1 MQGLPATSVAYVST
15 YSNTGVTLSGPPNTL
30 SDLLSS
36 GYLPKTSSL
45 KIPIHA
51 PYHAPHLYSSRDI
64 HGILKGSSN
73 TEFSSYSQH
82 IPIVS
87 SAGHQWGDG
96 ATYKTLLEHAIEEI
110 LLKTLRLDK
119 ILVALS
125 EDLKDTAERACVI
138 LPIATSATQGLVT
151 DLKKHGLTKVTVETS
166 INLVVTNDKLPSSGR
181 LDHSKLA
188 ILGYSGRYPDANNN
202 EEYWQL
208 LYEGRDVASFTPSN
222 RWDVKTHVDPTL
234 KKKNTSGTPYGCWLK
249 DPGLFDAKFFML
261 SPREAPQVDPAQRL
275 ALMTA
280 YEAMENAGFVPDS
293 TTSSKADRIG
303 VFYGTT
309 SNDWGETNTSQC
321 VDT

>member
-1 MQGLPATSVAYVST
+1 M
-15 YSNTGVTLSGPPNTL
+15 
-30 SDLLSS
+30 
-36 GYLPKTSSL
+36 
-45 KIPIHA
+45 KIPIYA

-73 TEFSSYSQH
+73 TEFASYEQRIHLASST
-82 IPIVS
+82 
-87 SAGHQWGDG
+87 GHQWAGG
-96 ATYKTLLEHAIEEI
+96 MTFRTLLQHSIEEI

-119 ILVALS
+119 ILVALA
-125 EDLKDTAERACVI
+125 EDLKVTAERACVI
-138 LPIATSATQGLVT
+138 LPIATSATQGFVT
-151 DLKKHGLTKVTVETS
+151 DLKKHGLTEVTIEAC
-166 INLVVTNDKLPSSGR
+166 INASLSNGKSPNNGR

-188 ILGYSGRYPDANNN
+188 ILGYSGRYPDANSND
-202 EEYWQL
+202 EYWQL
-208 LYEGRDVASFTPSN
+208 LHEGRDVASFTPSN
-222 RWDVKTHVDPTL
+222 RWDIKTHVDPTL

-293 TTSSKADRIG
+293 TTSSKSDRIG